1 MRETRIKNQMDLQ
14 FFFSEITHGCNI
26 NREQEQIFMFKLYLK
41 FPGTAE
47 KQSQRQRPEMAE
59 APLTLLW
66 GRCFSTA
73 YKSATSKRGR
83 HSCQECRFQPLGC
96 FQHLVCILKS
106 CTRTEPTESHR
117 RAGRQSCHGASVR
130 SQTRGGGHR
139 ESLSPAALPP
149 SHHGSHLPPA
159 CLQLPKNGVANP
171 SQGAEASQHP
181 THVHNATRYAIRLE
195 RWAKST
201 DIQQEHT
208 QNHNSTASDGTG
220 SRVTLWY
227 TAVTQALVQQLLCP
241 LPVADFT
248 RELAATTERLST
260 KAALGQ
266 KDTQAREAC
275 KSILF
280 SQGDVTDPGTFS

>member
-1 MRETRIKNQMDLQ
+1 
-14 FFFSEITHGCNI
+14 
-26 NREQEQIFMFKLYLK
+26 MFKLYLK

-47 KQSQRQRPEMAE
+47 KQSQRQRPETAE

-106 CTRTEPTESHR
+106 CTSTEPYR
-117 RAGRQSCHGASVR
+117 I
-130 SQTRGGGHR
+130 SQTSREAELPRCLRQIPDPRRRGHR

-195 RWAKST
+195 GRAKST

-248 RELAATTERLST
+248 RELAATTQRLST

-266 KDTQAREAC
+266 KDTQAREAW

-280 SQGDVTDPGTFS
+280 SQGDVTDPGTFR